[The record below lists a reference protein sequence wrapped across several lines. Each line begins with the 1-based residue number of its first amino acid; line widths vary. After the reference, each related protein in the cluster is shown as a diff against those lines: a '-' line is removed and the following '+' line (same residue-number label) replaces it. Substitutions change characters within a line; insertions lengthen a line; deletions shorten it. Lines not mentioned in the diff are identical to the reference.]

1 MEDSAESGLF
11 EKDGVRVA
19 VEGCVR
25 ITSPRGPPSSPP
37 NNSSIAY

>member
-1 MEDSAESGLF
+1 MEDTAEPGLF

-25 ITSPRGPPSSPP
+25 IMLPPA
-37 NNSSIAY
+37 NYGMTC

>member
-1 MEDSAESGLF
+1 MEGSAESGLF

-25 ITSPRGPPSSPP
+25 ITSPPAR
-37 NNSSIAY
+37 SSITY

>member
-1 MEDSAESGLF
+1 MQDTTEPGLF

-25 ITSPRGPPSSPP
+25 IILPPAQYSLT
-37 NNSSIAY
+37 Y